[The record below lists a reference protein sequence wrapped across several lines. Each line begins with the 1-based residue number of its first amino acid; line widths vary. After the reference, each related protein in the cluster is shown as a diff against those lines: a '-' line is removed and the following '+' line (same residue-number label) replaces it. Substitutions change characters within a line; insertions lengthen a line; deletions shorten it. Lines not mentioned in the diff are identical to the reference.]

1 MFKVTTDCRQQQPAI
16 TSSLRHCTAHCF
28 FALWMIFEDDVT
40 LSTLLDEVGQSRTP
54 VPTEQVAG
62 GDRELDNVVDR
73 LLHDSICWV
82 ACLGFEI

>member
-1 MFKVTTDCRQQQPAI
+1 LQA
-16 TSSLRHCTAHCF
+16 TATLNQRSQASYVI
-28 FALWMIFEDDVT
+28 ALPTVFLPYLWIFEDDVT